1 MKISNKISSFI
12 LFLLVVL
19 CANTIIGLT
28 QLSKI
33 GRELQ
38 DVVKQDMVLTE
49 FIMLIEKHQFQKA
62 ILFERVIRV
71 GEEIGFEQMT
81 VARKRYLLNH
91 LNWIRQ
97 GFEKLQSEVQSD
109 IEKGMEIIHKG
120 LAADPSSEEKQGLN
134 EVMVLLK
141 EVDLIH
147 AEYCDV
153 TQAFFDLVNTG
164 DHKISFED
172 IEKVEVAEKHLNKK
186 LGTIIDEVKGFA
198 KASLTRAEREES
210 IARRILWVS
219 FAISLLISV
228 IIAYAIIRSILKPL
242 KILVKAAHQIGGG
255 NFVVNLDD
263 ATHDEIGEVSR
274 AINAMAEKLAE
285 VNAELEH
292 KNQSLS
298 ESLDVTQKQKI
309 DLEKVNKELDR
320 FVHTVSHDIKAP
332 LTGIIGYGNYLDKQ
346 YQDTFD
352 DRGARSVKGIIR
364 QAERLNQ
371 LINDLLALT
380 RISRVKNPYEKASI
394 KKLVRS
400 VLERLEFSIQKNQV
414 KVHVAAD
421 LPTIVCDRIKLSE
434 VFLNLLSNAIKFS
447 VKDNNAPEVRIGYK
461 DQQDAY
467 EFYVQDN
474 GIGIAPEDQSKVFDM
489 FKRLD
494 SATHYEG
501 TGAGLAI
508 VKEVINDH
516 GGRIWVESELG
527 QGTAFHFTIPKHI
540 AVTSVEGQAADPSGG
555 ETPEE

>member
-120 LAADPSSEEKQGLN
+120 LAADPSAEEKQGLN

-210 IARRILWVS
+210 IARRILWIS

-380 RISRVKNPYEKASI
+380 RISRVKNPYEKASME
-394 KKLVRS
+394 KLVRS

-555 ETPEE
+555 GNA

>member
-1 MKISNKISSFI
+1 M
-12 LFLLVVL
+12 FLLVVL

-120 LAADPSSEEKQGLN
+120 LAADPSAEEKQGLN

-210 IARRILWVS
+210 IARRILWIS

-380 RISRVKNPYEKASI
+380 RISRVKNPYEKASME
-394 KKLVRS
+394 KLVRS

-555 ETPEE
+555 GNA